1 MSRLAAAAR
10 RRWMGFWFE
19 PSAPASLG
27 VSRLLFFGALAAYYF
42 PHDFSA
48 WASVSPDFFQP
59 IWLFQRFGIPVFSP
73 STVMAL
79 QLVWKLAL
87 VLASIGLFTRT
98 ATGVVALFG
107 TYLLGLPH
115 NFGQVYHFDAVLV
128 LAFWILAFSR
138 AGDAWSFD
146 SLIRVARRP
155 GTTAPSPSAE
165 YTWPR
170 QLILA
175 AVSLVFFAAG
185 VAKLWTSGLEWVL
198 SDHIAILLRRV
209 QYHISDA
216 DPLVNWGGHLA
227 EMPLAARLLAFAT
240 VVTETLYPLALFSR
254 RLRLPL
260 VLGGVGLI
268 LGIRFLM
275 GPTFEQFLTIN
286 VFWVPWERVGAWLQA
301 RLSHRAGMTVLFDGA
316 CGLCQPTVAVLRRLD
331 LRRRVEFLDVHSDW
345 PAISR
350 RFPDLSREACLTD
363 MHGVEGGGRV
373 HAGFDTYRALAR
385 VLPLGWLLRPFL
397 HLPPVAWAGRRIY
410 RQIADSRHAGGCA
423 LPAVPAYRAPG
434 PGDDRGAAGA
444 SPR

>member
-1 MSRLAAAAR
+1 M
-10 RRWMGFWFE
+10 
-19 PSAPASLG
+19 
-27 VSRLLFFGALAAYYF
+27 
-42 PHDFSA
+42 
-48 WASVSPDFFQP
+48 
-59 IWLFQRFGIPVFSP
+59 P
-73 STVMAL
+73 ST
-79 QLVWKLAL
+79 
-87 VLASIGLFTRT
+87 
-98 ATGVVALFG
+98 
-107 TYLLGLPH
+107 
-115 NFGQVYHFDAVLV
+115 
-128 LAFWILAFSR
+128 
-138 AGDAWSFD
+138 
-146 SLIRVARRP
+146 
-155 GTTAPSPSAE
+155 
-165 YTWPR
+165 TWPR